1 MLLFCTRLPAII
13 QVKTDF
19 VTCSSLP
26 HLHPFVLTCTEQ
38 WAAITPSTGLSENGS
53 NVRSGRRMKSGFSR
67 YLYVKMVIVSLQNYS
82 TKQSIAIG
90 ERIHQISLHTHTHTH
105 TNTHTHIH
113 TQTHTRALAR
123 AYATCPAL
131 MYLKPHNVHRDNSI
145 AMLIQAVQAYNHL

>member
-1 MLLFCTRLPAII
+1 MQLPPPSA
-13 QVKTDF
+13 
-19 VTCSSLP
+19 P
-26 HLHPFVLTCTEQ
+26 NLHPFVLTCTEQ

-105 TNTHTHIH
+105 THKHTHTH
-113 TQTHTRALAR
+113 THTNKH
-123 AYATCPAL
+123 T
-131 MYLKPHNVHRDNSI
+131 HT
-145 AMLIQAVQAYNHL
+145 